1 MNPFYDPGE
10 NIYFVDILSMKSIF
24 ISWNSNQLMEKT
36 NKTCANK
43 IT

>member
-1 MNPFYDPGE
+1 MNHLYGPGE
-10 NIYFVDILSMKSIF
+10 NIFFVDILSMKPFF